1 MRLIALAG
9 LVAAGPAFADIEIFR
24 MPSGN
29 IECSVGTD
37 VGSSDIQCVIF
48 ERSGA
53 PAAPRPA
60 GCDGAWCHLFAMRDR
75 GSVQP
80 ACGAPGTPAGGGVFA
95 YGRTAGAN
103 TGITCQS
110 STEGLECR
118 NRDGHGF
125 FLSRAR
131 QAIY

>member
-1 MRLIALAG
+1 MRLIALAA
-9 LVAAGPAFADIEIFR
+9 LVTAGPAFADIEVFS

-37 VGSSDIQCVIF
+37 VGYSDIQCVIF

-53 PAAPRPA
+53 PAAPRPP
-60 GCDGAWCHLFAMRDR
+60 GCDGAWGHRFAMQDR
-75 GSVQP
+75 GPVSLE
-80 ACGAPGTPAGGGVFA
+80 CGAPGRPVGGGVFA
-95 YGRTAGAN
+95 YGRSAGAN

-110 STEGLECR
+110 STAGLECR

-131 QAIY
+131 QTRY